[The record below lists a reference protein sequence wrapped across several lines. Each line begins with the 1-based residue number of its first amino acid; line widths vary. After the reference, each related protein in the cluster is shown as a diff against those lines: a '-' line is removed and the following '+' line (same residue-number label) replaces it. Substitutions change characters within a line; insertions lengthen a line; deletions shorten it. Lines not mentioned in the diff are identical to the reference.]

1 MAFFMYFID
10 VIRGKNI
17 TFVYHKILYNMKE
30 EELIEQMKNGNNIA
44 LWYIFFIFVFLTSQ
58 IKIAIAIPTTILTR
72 INAILYSNVFL
83 VIIQASFDENKN
95 LKLSSPAHGLAKIP
109 FEKFNFLKASI
120 IPVIGR

>member
-44 LWYIFFIFVFLTSQ
+44 FAALYDYYCQKVYNFTKLLLILLLKSCRMFL
-58 IKIAIAIPTTILTR
+58 
-72 INAILYSNVFL
+72 
-83 VIIQASFDENKN
+83 
-95 LKLSSPAHGLAKIP
+95 
-109 FEKFNFLKASI
+109 
-120 IPVIGR
+120 